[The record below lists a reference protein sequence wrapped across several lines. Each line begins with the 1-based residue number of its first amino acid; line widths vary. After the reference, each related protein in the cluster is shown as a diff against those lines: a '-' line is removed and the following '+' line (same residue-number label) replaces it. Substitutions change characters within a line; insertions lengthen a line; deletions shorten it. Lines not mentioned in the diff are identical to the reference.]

1 MCVPTYVG
9 KYIHTFTRTYIHKYR
24 VHSEYTHTHT
34 HMLVTRRSKE
44 QKPIQQLSLKSDQRK
59 SCLVSCIMPKEILCE
74 LLCDL
79 RVFFEEDI
87 PCI

>member
-9 KYIHTFTRTYIHKYR
+9 KYIHTFTRIYT
-24 VHSEYTHTHT
+24 STEYTVSTHTHT
-34 HMLVTRRSKE
+34 HASHERGSKE
-44 QKPIQQLSLKSDQRK
+44 QKPTQQLTLKSDQRK